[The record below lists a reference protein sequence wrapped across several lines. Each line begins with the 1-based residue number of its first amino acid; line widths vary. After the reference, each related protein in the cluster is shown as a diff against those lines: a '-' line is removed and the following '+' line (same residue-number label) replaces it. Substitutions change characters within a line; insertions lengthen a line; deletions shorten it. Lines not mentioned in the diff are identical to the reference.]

1 MQKGLKKYLSICYTL
16 CLSFDVFSL
25 FWWIENESVLLNSSG
40 MSFEYV
46 GTGFLRIAAVIL
58 HKRSDCWIENTKEER
73 SASIKYSFHGQGRH
87 KSCVNSVASVRESIV
102 LLVKQRSGLGRCNSL
117 QKTLNNRSKCW
128 IGNSKSQW
136 TCLPFIT
143 TSIYFLGNPS
153 RSSNRG
159 QIELFYSTVLR
170 IKSKYY
176 KLWSGKVRCIGIE
189 KTLYLLADDSRSLA
203 VQREGGEACLASALA
218 RARGGIPGLAK
229 ALCTGAS
236 PGSR

>member
-1 MQKGLKKYLSICYTL
+1 MLHFVFIIWCFFIVLMDWKWKC
-16 CLSFDVFSL
+16 SFEWLGDVF
-25 FWWIENESVLLNSSG
+25 WI
-40 MSFEYV
+40 

-102 LLVKQRSGLGRCNSL
+102 LLVKQRSGLGLRCNSL

-153 RSSNRG
+153 SSSNRG
-159 QIELFYSTVLR
+159 QIELFYSTVR

-203 VQREGGEACLASALA
+203 VER
-218 RARGGIPGLAK
+218 RRGGLLGFSL
-229 ALCTGAS
+229 G
-236 PGSR
+236 PGSRRNPGLGQGC